1 MRKHKKNRYVRYVS
15 ANRYSFVAGKR
26 FRKIME
32 AIGKNFTK
40 FDNPGQMVE
49 AIIKS
54 NKKRR
59 RRLRA

>member
-1 MRKHKKNRYVRYVS
+1 MTRKYKKNRYVS
-15 ANRYSFVAGKR
+15 ANRYSFVVGKR
-26 FRKIME
+26 FKKIME
-32 AIGKNFTK
+32 AIGKNFIK